1 LRFDLPI
8 LLPFPLL
15 LLLQESTI
23 MEQVSIPEEV
33 YKGTAN
39 QLFDFMARALVGFIT
54 KTEAAQVCGCEC
66 EGGWVE
72 SKEEWVCVG
81 RGLGCC

>member
-1 LRFDLPI
+1 
-8 LLPFPLL
+8 
-15 LLLQESTI
+15 

-54 KTEAAQVCGCEC
+54 KTEAAQVCGCVGVSEDGLV
-66 EGGWVE
+66 GGGQE
-72 SKEEWVCVG
+72 DWVCVG
-81 RGLGCC
+81 RRLGCC